1 MALPSSGQLSLE
13 DIRAELGAGTSN
25 VSLRSLSSTAGF
37 AVPDA
42 ISEFYGYSNI
52 TYSNDY
58 YYINDGTDDYIQ
70 GLWEGQTSLAN
81 NDWSISFWVKQ
92 DAPTAANQQL
102 WDFNANGTINS
113 GNTTNR
119 LFLQYNASLNRFL
132 VRLRTNSTNFD
143 RQWALHDNNSV
154 TGTGPLSSNTW
165 TSSNPGNTNAIGWT
179 MITVTYDASQTTA
192 TAALKIYWNG
202 AELTS
207 QAAATSGTRTNNT
220 MGYLCLCASQHNVG
234 SGNSN
239 IFMDE
244 WAFYN
249 DLLTSTEVS
258 ALYNSGTIVSPHTI
272 NTTNLQEVVQF
283 TSVTTSI
290 NTYLGNYSGTISGGT
305 VEQYA

>member
-37 AVPDA
+37 TVPDA
-42 ISEFYGYSNI
+42 ISEFYGYSA
-52 TYSNDY
+52 YSNGY

-70 GLWEGQTSLAN
+70 GLWEGQSSLAN
-81 NDWSISFWVKQ
+81 NDWSISFWVRQ
-92 DAPTAANQQL
+92 EQTTAVSQHF
-102 WDFNANGTINS
+102 WDFNANGTVNS
-113 GNTTNR
+113 GNTDNR
-119 LFLQYNASLNRFL
+119 IFLQYNASLNRF
-132 VRLRTNSTNFD
+132 VARIRTNSTNFD

-154 TGTGPLSSNTW
+154 TGTGATSANKWTDSNR
-165 TSSNPGNTNAIGWT
+165 GNTNALGFT
-179 MITVTYDASQTTA
+179 HITVTYDASQSTA

-202 AELTS
+202 SELTS
-207 QAAATSGTRTNNT
+207 QAAAASGTRTNNT
-220 MGYLCLCASQHNVG
+220 TSYLALCGAQHNTT
-234 SGNSN
+234 SGLANVH
-239 IFMDE
+239 FDE

-249 DLLTSTEVS
+249 DLLTSGEVS

-305 VEQYA
+305 VEAY